1 MRNEIWEKRFSVGQ
15 RVYLG
20 GCFTFDN
27 YIVDQNLTE
36 IARLMGLPLK
46 VVSQGVF
53 IAHPLRIPSMNEFEL
68 GGTTLDSTDKFM
80 DYSGKEPVYQRDKF
94 EKLYAQA
101 SVIPVDF
108 HQIKKQ
114 YHNIFGAQKLVKI
127 IAPSA
132 KDYPPGGM
140 SPQFVMKKD
149 AIPCRIVKFIPPF
162 GIYKR

>member
-1 MRNEIWEKRFSVGQ
+1 MKNEIWEKRFRVGK
-15 RVYLG
+15 RINLG
-20 GCFTFDN
+20 GCFTFDS
-27 YIVDQNLTE
+27 YILDQNLTE
-36 IARLMGLPLK
+36 IARRMGLPLK
-46 VVSQGVF
+46 VVSQGVY

-68 GGTTLDSTDKFM
+68 GGVTYDSTDKFM
-80 DYSGKEPVYQRDKF
+80 DYSGNEPIYQSEKF
-94 EKLYAQA
+94 KKLYSQN

-114 YHNIFGAQKLVKI
+114 YHNSFGAQKLVKI

-132 KDYPPGGM
+132 TDYPPGGM
-140 SPQFVMKKD
+140 SPQFVMKRD